1 MSVKAWL
8 NERPGAALDDAARE
22 AAAPPA
28 PTAMEAHLF
37 DPRTQVSADAKY
49 IVRNLVLWF
58 LVLPAVL
65 GGLWW
70 AITR

>member
-1 MSVKAWL
+1 MSH
-8 NERPGAALDDAARE
+8 AADELEVRRTVEDNSDPAFV
-22 AAAPPA
+22 AP
-28 PTAMEAHLF
+28 F

-65 GGLWW
+65 GALLW
-70 AITR
+70 AITH